1 VTSVKFFSS
10 LLFLL
15 LSFLLGEFNLTLFLS
30 LFPFLSR
37 AEIKKIL
44 QIRFTRLGRKR
55 QAFYRLV
62 AIDSKKRRDGLP
74 IEFLGWYDP
83 IKKESS
89 LNAPAI
95 KEWIA
100 KGAQPSET
108 AGSLLKKALII
119 S

>member
-1 VTSVKFFSS
+1 MTSVKFFSS

-15 LSFLLGEFNLTLFLS
+15 LSFLLGEFNLTLFFALS
-30 LFPFLSR
+30 LSISLFR
-37 AEIKKIL
+37 KKIL

>member
-1 VTSVKFFSS
+1 MSTNTSSFSSSSFRRHAFFSS
-10 LLFLL
+10 QRVGIQPNPV
-15 LSFLLGEFNLTLFLS
+15 SSSS
-30 LFPFLSR
+30 L
-37 AEIKKIL
+37 KITK

>member
-1 VTSVKFFSS
+1 MSSNTS
-10 LLFLL
+10 
-15 LSFLLGEFNLTLFLS
+15 SFPRRHFVVTLFLPLNLLGIQPNPVSSSS
-30 LFPFLSR
+30 L
-37 AEIKKIL
+37 KITK

-74 IEFLGWYDP
+74 IEFSGWYEP

-100 KGAQPSET
+100 KGAQPSQT